1 MIGKMWISFIGE
13 GPLQKPMKNP
23 DRKILSRLEELP
35 NVGKAIGK
43 DLRLIGIDNPRKLIG
58 KDPFELYD
66 ALCIASGK
74 RHDPCVIDVFMSVV
88 YFMEGGEPL
97 PWWSFTDE
105 RRKHFAPD
113 Q

>member
-1 MIGKMWISFIGE
+1 MTGFLIFFLGVVPRKK
-13 GPLQKPMKNP
+13 KPMTP
-23 DRKILSRLEELP
+23 DRKTLSRLQELP
-35 NVGKAIGK
+35 NVGKAIAK

-66 ALCIASGK
+66 ALSITSGK
-74 RHDPCVIDVFMSVV
+74 KHDPCVIDVFMSVV

-105 RRKHFAPD
+105 RKKHFAPD

>member
-1 MIGKMWISFIGE
+1 MEKE
-13 GPLQKPMKNP
+13 PLQKPMKNP
-23 DRKILSRLEELP
+23 DRKTLSRLQELP
-35 NVGKAIGK
+35 NVGKAIAK

-66 ALCIASGK
+66 ALSITSGK
-74 RHDPCVIDVFMSVV
+74 KHDPCVIDVFMSVV
-88 YFMEGGEPL
+88 CFMEGGEPL

-105 RRKHFAPD
+105 RKKHFPSD